1 MSSSSSSSKQD
12 PRREEA
18 IVPFHLPR
26 KSDEEEDWSHL
37 LATIIS
43 MGAIMTRNRYKII
56 PWIAAY
62 FGIVATLNTRKTL
75 KSKDSMGNNGA
86 MLAAVALFTYY
97 LNFYL
102 VHKKSMEAVA
112 NGEVNVVGI

>member
-1 MSSSSSSSKQD
+1 MSSSKQD

-26 KSDEEEDWSHL
+26 RGEEEEDWSHM
-37 LATIIS
+37 LATLVS
-43 MGAIMTRNRYKII
+43 MGGIMTRNRYKIV
-56 PWIAAY
+56 PWVAAY
-62 FGIVATLNTRKTL
+62 FGLVATLNTRKTL
-75 KSKDSMGNNGA
+75 KSNDSMGNSGA
-86 MLAAVALFTYY
+86 LLAAVALFTYY

-112 NGEVNVVGI
+112 NGDVNIVGI